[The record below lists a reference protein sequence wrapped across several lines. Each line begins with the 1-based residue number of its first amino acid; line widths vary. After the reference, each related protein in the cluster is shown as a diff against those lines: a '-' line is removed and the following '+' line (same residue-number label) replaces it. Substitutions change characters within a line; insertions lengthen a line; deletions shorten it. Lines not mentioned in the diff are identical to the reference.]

1 MSNRHSI
8 IPIRDALSRVNQN
21 VNLIG
26 FVRESSFP
34 RKSLGTDYVSIL
46 KIVDES
52 YKDEEFSVHLFTEKL
67 EHLPV
72 VRSYKDIIILYQ
84 VKIEEFNGRID
95 AVFKKKSSS
104 YALFDEQSCIDCN
117 PYQASPGFRLLRP
130 DIGFIRRMG
139 NLCATFPFRGG
150 GMDEYLLSLKHLK
163 NKEYFDVVCK
173 VLHVEKTAN
182 NTWMLFVWDG
192 TDTPPLSFDMHL
204 QDDEQSRLPLHVEQF
219 PLPMDI
225 ICSFPCVGTVLRVM
239 TNEAH
244 EKFGLNFKGIGQWV
258 RIRNMT
264 CEVHFGLWKGLLL
277 SSSRFRFLPN
287 NDNTV
292 LDCIR
297 NFNFRVAEEE
307 GRLPSWSSPPYLTVV
322 DYENVPFATL
332 MDLLT
337 KPEVDVTVKC
347 IVRVVAVFPPQA
359 KDFCRP
365 IESGQYRMRLT
376 LEDPTARIHATLS
389 GDNWVKFFGDS
400 FSIVILKSKV
410 NKLLGVLDGE
420 DSSSVRNP
428 PWIQCCISLNSG
440 EYRICGTSFVG

>member
-8 IPIRDALSRVNQN
+8 IPIRDALSRVNQK

-84 VKIEEFNGRID
+84 V
-95 AVFKKKSSS
+95 
-104 YALFDEQSCIDCN
+104 
-117 PYQASPGFRLLRP
+117 
-130 DIGFIRRMG
+130 
-139 NLCATFPFRGG
+139 
-150 GMDEYLLSLKHLK
+150 
-163 NKEYFDVVCK
+163 K

-359 KDFCRP
+359 RDFCMP

-389 GDNWVKFFGDS
+389 GDNWVKSFGDS
-400 FSIVILKSKV
+400 FSIDVLKSKV

-440 EYRICGTSFVG
+440 EYRICGTRFVG